1 MKIKDV
7 FMAAEELYEMM
18 VDGSID
24 YDDAISELIAQYPVL
39 TVANAEEFFDAV
51 PEFC

>member
-51 PEFC
+51 QEFC

>member
-39 TVANAEEFFDAV
+39 TVANAEEFLEDV
-51 PEFC
+51 SEFC